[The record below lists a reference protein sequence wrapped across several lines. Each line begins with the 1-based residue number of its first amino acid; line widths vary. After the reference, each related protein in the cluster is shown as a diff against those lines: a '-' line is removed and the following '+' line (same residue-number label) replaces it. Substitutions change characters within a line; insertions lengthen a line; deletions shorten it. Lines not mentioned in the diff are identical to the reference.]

1 MLYAIGFINK
11 ETKHVSY
18 YTGKAG
24 AGWLS
29 PNRSDAFFG
38 YSLDGV
44 SNIGNRML
52 NSPVLHG
59 RYDVLAVEEPDLK
72 PAFIESEGGLID

>member
-1 MLYAIGFINK
+1 MNYAIGFISK
-11 ETKHVSY
+11 DTGAVRY

-24 AGWLS
+24 EGWLS

-44 SNIGNRML
+44 IRMGNRML
-52 NSPVLHG
+52 NTPVLHG
-59 RYDVLAVEEPDLK
+59 RYDVLAVEELDQEPT
-72 PAFIESEGGLID
+72 FESEGGLTD